1 MLKVPDGCL
10 QFHTNISG
18 NVKSFNYNGVGCFS
32 NGHVCDPDNLESC
45 EFVAG
50 ATLIL
55 IYKAACVSFTHSLC
69 VVSPTMG
76 LTRPGTNSV
85 TGWD

>member
-1 MLKVPDGCL
+1 MLKAPDGCL

-32 NGHVCDPDNLESC
+32 NDHVCDPDNLESC

-50 ATLIL
+50 DPSA
-55 IYKAACVSFTHSLC
+55 SSHF
-69 VVSPTMG
+69 
-76 LTRPGTNSV
+76 
-85 TGWD
+85 

>member
-1 MLKVPDGCL
+1 MLKAPDGCL

-32 NGHVCDPDNLESC
+32 SDPICDPDNLESC

-50 ATLIL
+50 LAFE
-55 IYKAACVSFTHSLC
+55 YPSLFMKII
-69 VVSPTMG
+69 S
-76 LTRPGTNSV
+76 N
-85 TGWD
+85 

>member
-1 MLKVPDGCL
+1 MLKAPDGCL

-32 NGHVCDPDNLESC
+32 NDHVCDPDNLESC

-50 ATLIL
+50 DPLMPHASLL
-55 IYKAACVSFTHSLC
+55 THDLH
-69 VVSPTMG
+69 
-76 LTRPGTNSV
+76 
-85 TGWD
+85 